1 MEKPSRFS
9 ILLVLLTALASC
21 NSWNGNPS
29 QGTQTGVQIAVA
41 IQKPQKD
48 ALTNIREVEVR
59 ASVTGASKI
68 DKVELTYQ
76 GGASGVITLRLA
88 LREIHL
94 EGYSLRGCLHQGE
107 RRGAFHLR

>member
-21 NSWNGNPS
+21 NFWNGNPS
-29 QGTQTGVQIAVA
+29 QGTQAGVQIAVA

-76 GGASGVITLRLA
+76 GGASGVITLLPQQNLWKGELPPDLA
-88 LREIHL
+88 LREIHF
-94 EGYSLRGCLHQGE
+94 EG
-107 RRGAFHLR
+107 